1 MEELLE
7 ILNELKP
14 TVDWENEEDLVKR
27 GLLTSM
33 EIVRLVVEINDNFD
47 VELTPIDVVP
57 ENFYSVKTILALI
70 EKLENE

>member
-1 MEELLE
+1 MDELLE

-14 TVDWENEEDLVKR
+14 NVNWMEEEDLVKR

-33 EIVRLVVEINDNFD
+33 EIVRLVVEINDTFD

-57 ENFYSVKTILALI
+57 ENFYSVKTIYALI
-70 EKLENE
+70 ERLENE

>member
-1 MEELLE
+1 MDELLE

-14 TVDWENEEDLVKR
+14 GVDWENEEDFVKK

-47 VELTPIDVVP
+47 VELTPIDVIP
-57 ENFYSVKTILALI
+57 ENFYSVKTIYELI
-70 EKLENE
+70 KRLEEE

>member
-14 TVDWENEEDLVKR
+14 TVDWKNEEDLVKR